1 MAVPRR
7 TAFAH
12 IAILRTIAPMFR
24 FFENLVDP
32 YAAYEETDTPP
43 RRLLPFLLD
52 YARPFRGVFVATALL
67 TTAVA
72 AMEVGLIWYVGRIV
86 DLLNDGTPVEVM
98 RAHGA
103 EFLLAALAVLLIR
116 PIVSGADVA
125 LLHNTILPNFNTVIR
140 WRSHRH
146 VLRQPVG
153 WFEND
158 FAGRIANRIMQTPP
172 AAGDAVFQTFD
183 AVAFAVTTLI
193 GSVALLMNSDPR
205 LVIPLLVWIVLY
217 LALLRWTVRRAGPAS
232 TTASDAR
239 SQVTGRVVDSYSN
252 IHSVKMFAH
261 DDCEIAYAGEAIE
274 TARKTFQHEMR
285 IVTRMDITLTLL
297 NGMLIVSVTGLAL
310 KFWYDGEATV
320 GLVAA
325 ATALVLRLNNMT
337 YWIMWA
343 TTNLVQAL
351 GVVVEGMETIAQPI
365 ALVDRPGAKPLDFKA
380 GEIEIDGLSHHYGR
394 GFGGLDRI
402 DLTIRPGEKIG
413 LVGRSGSGKST
424 LVKLLLRFYDA
435 EAGHIRIDG
444 QDIAE
449 VTQDSLR
456 SRIGMVQQDSS
467 LLHRS
472 VRDNILYGKPDATEA
487 EVIRAAKRAEAHEF
501 ILDLADPEGRK
512 GYDAQVGERGVKLSG
527 GQRQRIALARVILKD
542 APILVLDEATSALDS
557 EVEAAILDTLYGV
570 MEGKTVIAIAHRLST
585 IARMDRIVVLDDGK
599 ISEVGTHAQLLERNG
614 LYARFWDRQ
623 SGGFIGTDE
632 AEAAE

>member
-1 MAVPRR
+1 
-7 TAFAH
+7 
-12 IAILRTIAPMFR
+12 MFR

-32 YAAYEETDTPP
+32 YVPYEETDTPP

-52 YARPFRGVFVATALL
+52 YARPFHRVFVITAIL
-67 TTAVA
+67 TTMVS
-72 AMEVGLIWYVGRIV
+72 AMEVALIWYVGRIV
-86 DLLNDGTPVEVM
+86 DMLNGGRPAEVLA
-98 RAHGA
+98 AHGT
-103 EFLLAALAVLLIR
+103 ELLLAALAVLIVR
-116 PIVSGADVA
+116 PILSGVDVA
-125 LLHNTILPNFNTVIR
+125 LLHNTILPNFGTLIR

-193 GSVALLMNSDPR
+193 GSIALLSSADPR
-205 LVIPLLVWIVLY
+205 LVVPLMVWIGFY
-217 LALLRWTVRRAGPAS
+217 LMLLRWTVKRVGPAS
-232 TTASDAR
+232 TAASDAR
-239 SQVTGRVVDSYSN
+239 SAVTGRVVDSYTN

-261 DDCEIAYAGEAIE
+261 HDREIAFAGEAIE
-274 TARKTFQHEMR
+274 KARKAFQYEMR
-285 IVTRMDITLTLL
+285 LITKMDIGLTVL
-297 NGMLIVSVTGLAL
+297 NGFLIVSVTGLAL
-310 KFWYDGEATV
+310 WLWYVGEATI

-325 ATALVLRLNNMT
+325 TTALVLRLNNMT

-343 TTNLVQAL
+343 TSNLVQAL
-351 GVVVEGMETIAQPI
+351 GVVAEGMETIAQPI
-365 ALVDRPGAKPLDFKA
+365 GLTDRAGAKPLEFKA
-380 GEIEIDGLSHHYGR
+380 GRIEIKGLSHHYGR
-394 GFGGLDRI
+394 GFGGLDHV
-402 DLTIRPGEKIG
+402 DLTILPGEKIG

-435 EAGHIRIDG
+435 EAGQILVDG
-444 QDIAE
+444 QDIAT

-456 SRIGMVQQDSS
+456 RRIGMVQQDSS

-472 VRDNILYGKPDATEA
+472 VRSNILYGRPDASED
-487 EVIRAAKRAEAHEF
+487 EMIEAAKRAEAHDF
-501 ILDLADPEGRK
+501 ILELTDPEGRA

-527 GQRQRIALARVILKD
+527 GQRQRVALARVILKD

-557 EVEAAILDTLYGV
+557 EVEAAIQETLYGV

-599 ISEVGTHAQLLERNG
+599 IAEEGTHAELLASGG
-614 LYARFWDRQ
+614 LYARFWERQ
-623 SGGFIGTDE
+623 SGGFIGTDD